1 MTNIL
6 CLVRSKSK
14 HGTGLSGSIALRD
27 AAVGSYTRE
36 KKKRAVTRPQGRRK
50 KGVDDRCPLY
60 LSLSITLNFLLCF
73 LLTLTITLILILI
86 LSSCYGGYPRR
97 TPIPHEITRYAFSW
111 FQQHCFFLFEI
122 FVAVRFD
129 FSVKIFNVAALLT
142 KKRIL

>member
-36 KKKRAVTRPQGRRK
+36 KKKKSGNKTTGKK
-50 KGVDDRCPLY
+50 KGVDDRCPLN